1 MTKAEIKEALQ
12 LHERWT
18 KGASD
23 GACAF
28 LRRANLNGASLRHA
42 ILTGANLYDANL
54 IGADLRDA
62 DLQGAILH
70 GANLTGADLTGANL
84 CDANLIG
91 ANLRRARGIYELDMG
106 DPRGYRPVAVEHD
119 LGWMVCSG
127 CRWLTV
133 PEALAHWS
141 DPGHKDPEI
150 AARYVRA
157 INALPP
163 IGTTP

>member
-12 LHERWT
+12 LHERWR

-23 GACAF
+23 GA
-28 LRRANLNGASLRHA
+28 RANLDGVSLRHA
-42 ILTGANLYDANL
+42 I
-54 IGADLRDA
+54 
-62 DLQGAILH
+62 
-70 GANLTGADLTGANL
+70 LTGADLTGANL